1 MVESIIPIIIGYLLG
16 SFLPAYFLLKFIKR
30 VDIRSLGDKNPGT
43 TNVKRNFGYPL
54 AVLVAIYDV
63 SKGLIAM
70 LIAYQ
75 AFRAPTYVV
84 MLAGFAT
91 IIGHKFPFYLGFKG
105 GRGIAATVGIFL
117 FLFVKVIVDFF
128 TPFEIIISLI
138 FLAVEFMLIRIS
150 THDDD
155 FFAVTFLPIIGLIL
169 AIRVKT
175 VSELLLVLFLM
186 GMIVY
191 ESSKNL
197 KMKMFTIKSERV
209 TIWRVFA
216 RPLALLFILFY
227 NVFSKR
233 TAAIIAGVV
242 LIIFFVFDVIRLFL
256 PKVEARLQREVLPGF
271 QIIRKREKG
280 HISSITNFML
290 GLFLTLIIIKK
301 ELFLATLG
309 FTAVGDMFSK
319 IVGIN
324 YGKTAI
330 FGGKKTLE
338 GTIGFLV
345 SALAVAF
352 ALYIAGVLPLWIGIV
367 GAVIASATE
376 VLPSQI
382 DDNIS
387 IPIVSG
393 TALEILYRTFI

>member
-1 MVESIIPIIIGYLLG
+1 MIESIVPVIIGYLLG
-16 SFLPAYFLLKFIKR
+16 SFLPAYFLLKFIKH
-30 VDIRSLGDKNPGT
+30 VDIRSFGDRNPGT

-75 AFRAPTYVV
+75 AFRAPTYIV

-105 GRGIAATVGIFL
+105 GRGIATTVGIFL
-117 FLFVKVIVDFF
+117 FLFVKVIIDFF

-138 FLAVEFMLIRIS
+138 FLAVEFFLIRIS

-155 FFAVTFLPIIGLIL
+155 FFAVTFLPLIGLIL

-175 VSELLLVLFLM
+175 LSELLLVSFLM

-216 RPLALLFILFY
+216 RPFALLFILLYF
-227 NVFSKR
+227 VIGKKTTS
-233 TAAIIAGVV
+233 IIAGCV
-242 LIIFFVFDVIRLFL
+242 LIVLFILDVIRLFL
-256 PKVEARLQREVLPGF
+256 PKVEARLQREVLPNF
-271 QIIRKREKG
+271 QIIRKREEG
-280 HISSITNFML
+280 RISSMTNFML
-290 GLFLTLIIIKK
+290 GLFLALIIIKK
-301 ELFLATLG
+301 ELFFAVLG

-330 FGGKKTLE
+330 FGGKKSLE
-338 GTIGFLV
+338 GTIGFLA

-352 ALYIAGVLPLWIGIV
+352 ALYMAGILPLWIGTV
-367 GAVIASATE
+367 GAAIASATE
-376 VLPSQI
+376 AFPSQI
-382 DDNIS
+382 DDNLS

-393 TALEILYRTFI
+393 ASMEILYRTFI